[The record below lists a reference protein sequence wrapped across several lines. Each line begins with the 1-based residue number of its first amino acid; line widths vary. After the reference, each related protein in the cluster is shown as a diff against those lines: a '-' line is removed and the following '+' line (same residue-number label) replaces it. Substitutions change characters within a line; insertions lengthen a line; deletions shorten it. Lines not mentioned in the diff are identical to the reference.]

1 MKRKILNSSS
11 RLGQLQCSWWS
22 GLVEEALWV
31 LFLLSVHRNIIS
43 YQKTVACTFVQVT
56 AGSQAKI
63 DLAIKLG
70 ADKGVIIIII
80 IINTFTFSSSL
91 LPPTP
96 SSTAVWSCKDLP
108 FILLVRLIPPD
119 QKSVR
124 ELNYVSHHCQ
134 ASSVATKTSIWQKNF
149 PRRYLWED
157 ALKYLGND
165 PLGPG
170 ELSRG
175 GVQGCGQQVDK
186 RHRSQHYSWLHW
198 RQVIDPQSLGKD
210 WDMRGGFLPSD
221 FCSTATALETSPPS
235 RRTGA
240 GLCTDWWG
248 DLRSTR
254 PVGIFV
260 GCWPLLF
267 VLLIGWPWAQCHQS
281 CKLEH
286 NMVVNKISSST
297 VTVSSPVTPL
307 LCYVVFN
314 PFS

>member
-1 MKRKILNSSS
+1 MHL
-11 RLGQLQCSWWS
+11 WS
-22 GLVEEALWV
+22 GDRWQPSQDRPCYQAWCWQGGDYHHHQY
-31 LFLLSVHRNIIS
+31 FYFFIIIATTNTIINS
-43 YQKTVACTFVQVT
+43 
-56 AGSQAKI
+56 
-63 DLAIKLG
+63 
-70 ADKGVIIIII
+70 IIIIQR
-80 IINTFTFSSSL
+80 SAL
-91 LPPTP
+91 Y
-96 SSTAVWSCKDLP
+96 TAS
-108 FILLVRLIPPD
+108 RIPPD

-175 GVQGCGQQVDK
+175 GVQGCGQQMDK

-267 VLLIGWPWAQCHQS
+267 VLLIGWPRAQCHQS
-281 CKLEH
+281 CKQEH
-286 NMVVNKISSST
+286 NMVVNKTLVLSLFLHQ
-297 VTVSSPVTPL
+297 L
-307 LCYVVFN
+307 LRYHVLYN
-314 PFS
+314 TFS